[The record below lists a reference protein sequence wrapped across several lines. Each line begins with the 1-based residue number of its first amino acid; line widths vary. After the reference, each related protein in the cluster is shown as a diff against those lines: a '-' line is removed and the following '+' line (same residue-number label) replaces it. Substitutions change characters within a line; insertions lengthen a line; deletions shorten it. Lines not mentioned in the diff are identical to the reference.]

1 MAPFDRDL
9 GRIEAGLAALGQ
21 RINARIIWSDERFE
35 EIDEQLKRISAGIQ
49 ALTDRIAD
57 DREARQMETAYR
69 DGTIRGATWV
79 GGVVIA
85 AASAVGTWVFS
96 HFPVIDMIAGV
107 LFKRPPSP

>member
-1 MAPFDRDL
+1 MTPFDRDL

-21 RINARIIWSDERFE
+21 RVDARIIWSDERFE

-49 ALTDRIAD
+49 SLTEKIAYD
-57 DREARQMETAYR
+57 HEEREVETAYR